1 MSAVLST
8 EDQSAKFDQLGL
20 ERTVRLLCK
29 ADIRRAPLSLER
41 AKAWI
46 NQFDGAAERSLAW
59 LILRHLIY
67 RTGAQLESCLRQAL
81 KEAVTHYL
89 KTSTVGANA
98 DWKGALAG
106 KVPGLHFFCGPP
118 NVDGISKPGKS
129 GEVVTRMVSRNYKVD
144 KWYPHDVIRLNDDER
159 YLVVDDG
166 TYTGEQLISFLDSW
180 RDDYDQVKVAVVVGL
195 AHQRAVE
202 ELRKRHPHVP
212 LFYGELLTEKNSL
225 QSLSDRW
232 IADGQWSHASTTPL
246 ETYRGIIRRIGPFS
260 EASPEGFGSLGL
272 MVAFEHGIPD
282 DSLQLLWDRST
293 NWAPL
298 IER

>member
-1 MSAVLST
+1 MPSAEEHS
-8 EDQSAKFDQLGL
+8 EKFDQLGL
-20 ERTVRLLCK
+20 ERAVRSLCK
-29 ADIRRAPLSLER
+29 AGIRRAPLSLER
-41 AKAWI
+41 AKAWV

-67 RTGAQLESCLRQAL
+67 RTGAQLESSLRQAL

-89 KTSTVGANA
+89 NASKIGADV
-98 DWKGALAG
+98 DWKDALAG
-106 KVPGLHFFCGPP
+106 KLSGLHFFCGPP
-118 NVDGISKPGKS
+118 TVDGISKPGKS

-144 KWYPHDVIRLNDDER
+144 KWYPHDVTVLHDDER

-166 TYTGEQLISFLDSW
+166 AYTGDQLISFLDGW
-180 RDDYDQVKVAVVVGL
+180 RNDYDQGKGAVVVGL
-195 AHQRAVE
+195 AHQHAVE

-232 IADGQWSHASTTPL
+232 VTDGQWSYANTTPL
-246 ETYRGIIRRIGPFS
+246 ETYRSIIRRISPFNG
-260 EASPEGFGSLGL
+260 ASAEGFGSLGL

-282 DSLQLLWDRST
+282 DSLQLLWDRSA

-298 IER
+298 IEK